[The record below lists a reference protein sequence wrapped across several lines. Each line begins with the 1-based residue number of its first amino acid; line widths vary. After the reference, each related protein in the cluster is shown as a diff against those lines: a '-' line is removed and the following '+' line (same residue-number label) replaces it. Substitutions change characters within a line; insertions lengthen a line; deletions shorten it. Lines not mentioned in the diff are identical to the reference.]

1 MSGTENTSGA
11 PANAA
16 SGTPAAGA
24 PAAGSPEALAAA
36 AAAALAAPASG
47 DPLSIGDPAA
57 KPAVAEPAAADKGAA
72 IAYEPTG
79 DVGLDMALDFVGN
92 LGFGPND
99 PVIAAAA
106 EGNFDLLKAKL
117 AGMGD
122 KAKGWERF
130 VALAEKSF
138 TDTKAKTTEKVAKD
152 TAAIHAVVGG
162 ADEWK
167 AISEWA
173 GTNAEPEEKAAVNA
187 ALKAGGIQGKAMAA
201 YLAGLYGRAQG
212 TTIEPGKVTADAAG
226 GKGDG
231 AGPLTAKDYS
241 TEVQKLRQTLGYDF
255 ESSQQYRNLQQRRIA
270 GARSGK

>member
-1 MSGTENTSGA
+1 MTTENTSGTAA
-11 PANAA
+11 PA
-16 SGTPAAGA
+16 SGAPAAAA

-36 AAAALAAPASG
+36 AAAAGNG
-47 DPLSIGDPAA
+47 DPLSIGTEPAA
-57 KPAVAEPAAADKGAA
+57 KPAVEPAADEKGGP

-99 PVIAAAA
+99 PTIAAAA

-130 VALAEKSF
+130 IALAEKSF
-138 TDTKAKTTEKVAKD
+138 ADTKAKTADKVAKD

-162 ADEWK
+162 PDEWK

-173 GTNAEPEEKAAVNA
+173 GANAEPEEKAAVNA

-212 TTIEPGKVTADAAG
+212 TTVEPGKVTADATAG
-226 GKGDG
+226 KADG
-231 AGPLTAKDYS
+231 AGPLTAKDYAK
-241 TEVQKLRQTLGYDF
+241 EVQSLRQTLGYDF

-270 GARSGK
+270 GVKSGR